1 MSKYKTHHVE
11 LYDDLRSEDYNN
23 IIVMRIA
30 YDNYPCRIL
39 IMGQSSTSYVPMT

>member
-1 MSKYKTHHVE
+1 MSKYKTHHAG
-11 LYDDLRSEDYNN
+11 LYDDLRSEDYYN

-30 YDNYPCRIL
+30 YDNYPCSIL